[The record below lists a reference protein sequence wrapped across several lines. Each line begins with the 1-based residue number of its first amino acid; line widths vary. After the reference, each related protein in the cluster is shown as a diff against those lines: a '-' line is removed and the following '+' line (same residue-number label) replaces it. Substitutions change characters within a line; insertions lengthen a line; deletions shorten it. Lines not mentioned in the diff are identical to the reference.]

1 MEKND
6 FMIYNRMSNLI
17 DIFEDDYVINRG
29 VYNGFCFTEID
40 WKISIYLKIKLKLN
54 LPYLWKIGVPT

>member
-1 MEKND
+1 
-6 FMIYNRMSNLI
+6 MIYNRMSNII

-29 VYNGFCFTEID
+29 VYNGICFTERLVD
-40 WKISIYLKIKLKLN
+40 WKISVYLKIKLKLN